1 MFKPARCPENLSNT
15 SLGLFETDKEEFFL
29 KYLAKRKVPRIPQ
42 TPAMCVG
49 AGFDARTKSALYK
62 DLKLGSDPQY
72 TFEAL
77 FEAQVEPHNRDFAKQ
92 AAEHVFNAYCFTGAY
107 NELYRL
113 LLQSK
118 EAPRFEFT
126 VTRVV
131 GGVPILGKP
140 DMKFRLD
147 CSVIGDWK
155 VKSFCSKH
163 PASPTKNYRLCRDGF
178 TPEKPNKKNAQP
190 HKDFQP
196 MQFHGLEINSTF
208 LETAN
213 PDYADQMSAYGWLM
227 GEEVGDE
234 NVVFM
239 MEEIVAKPHV
249 DPTLKYVE
257 FVEREEDK
265 AKLPKVFPTLR
276 VAHHAARVSAAYQHK
291 LLARYQACWEACTT
305 GYLFTDMSRED
316 NDARCEALDAAAEN
330 MKDDDFFTA
339 ITRSER
345 F

>member
-1 MFKPARCPENLSNT
+1 MYVPARCPQNLSNT
-15 SLGLFETDKEEFFL
+15 ALGLFETDKEEFFL
-29 KYLAKRKVPRIPQ
+29 KYMAGRKAPRFPQ

-49 AGFDARTKSALYK
+49 SSFDARTKSALYR

-72 TFEAL
+72 EFEAL
-77 FEAQVEPHNRDFAKQ
+77 FESQVEEHNRDFGRLAG
-92 AAEHVFNAYCFTGAY
+92 EFVFQAYCFTGAY

-113 LLQSK
+113 LEKSK

-126 VTRVV
+126 VSRVV

-140 DMKFRLD
+140 DMKARFE
-147 CSVIGDWK
+147 CSVVGDWK

-178 TPEKPNKKNAQP
+178 TPEKPNKKDAQP
-190 HKDFQP
+190 HKNFQP
-196 MQFHGLEINSTF
+196 MDFHGLTINTTF
-208 LETAN
+208 LEEAN

-239 MEEIVAKPHV
+239 MEEIVSKPLCVPDV
-249 DPTLKYVE
+249 DTKIPSIY
-257 FVEREEDK
+257 
-265 AKLPKVFPTLR
+265 PQLR
-276 VAHHAARVSAAYQHK
+276 VAHHAARVSAAWQHR
-291 LLARYQACWEACTT
+291 LLERYQACWAACTT
-305 GYLFTDMSRED
+305 GYLFTEMSREESD
-316 NDARCEALDAAAEN
+316 NRCEALDAAAKE
-330 MKDDDFFTA
+330 MKEDDFFTA